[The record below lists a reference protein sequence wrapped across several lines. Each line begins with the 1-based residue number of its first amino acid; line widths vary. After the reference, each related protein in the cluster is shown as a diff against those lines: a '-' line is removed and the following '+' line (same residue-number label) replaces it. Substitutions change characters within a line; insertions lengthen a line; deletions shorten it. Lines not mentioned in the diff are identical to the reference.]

1 LSQAYPLAIIV
12 GLLDAEFIVEE
23 GYSVK
28 IWELHI
34 SKGCENTIKQVLSQS

>member
-28 IWELHI
+28 IWKSHI
-34 SKGCENTIKQVLSQS
+34 SKGRENTISKI